1 MLPLILAVFAF
12 CFILERTI
20 PGWRLPRV
28 ETWPLRVIAINI
40 VQLGIVV
47 LAGLSWE
54 RWLSSRSVSPIQ
66 SHPAP
71 PRRIHRLLHC
81 YIRLL
86 LVASLAP

>member
-1 MLPLILAVFAF
+1 MLVLILAVFAF

-28 ETWPLRVIAINI
+28 ETWPLRVIAINV

-54 RWLSSRSVSPIQ
+54 RWLSSRSVFHLSAHI
-66 SHPAP
+66 PA
-71 PRRIHRLLHC
+71 LLGGFIA
-81 YIRLL
+81 YFI
-86 LVASLAP
+86 AT